1 MLPKNYLQKKFE
13 KMKPKL
19 KVIGT
24 SVPKQD
30 AGMRVTGKA
39 IYGHDIKLQGMLYGA
54 ILRTEHPSAII
65 ESIDTSAAR
74 KLEGVYC
81 VITADD
87 VDVNNIGYKRDHPIL
102 KKGEANCTRDEI
114 AAVAAETKEIAKQ
127 ALKLIKVKY
136 KVRKGIY
143 DVHEALKEQ
152 APQINKF
159 ISGKFS
165 NKNIAETFHY
175 EHGNLEEEKKKSA
188 YIVSR
193 KFTLPRMTHA
203 CMATSNVTA
212 SYNMLDKKLLLY
224 SSTQVPFLYQR
235 DMAHAL
241 KMNPSDIRVIQPI
254 IGGGFGS
261 KLDIH
266 PFEPICALLSIKTGK
281 PVQIL
286 YSREEEF
293 IASPIRQPMEIEL
306 TAGVDKD
313 GNFTFREINIVKDN
327 GAYTSWGATT
337 PFVIMQSFS
346 SLYKL
351 KACRF
356 NATAVYTN
364 NVFAGSF
371 RGYGN
376 PQATFALERVIDL
389 LADKLGMDKAEIRL
403 KNANE
408 KGEVTGQGLHYDTCG
423 HKDCLETVIKKSKY
437 HSFRNSDNGTL
448 RNTNKN
454 EFTYNGSRFK
464 KGIGLASM
472 LHVGGGAKIYRSDGC
487 GTTIKIDP
495 YGYCTIITGSNEIGQ
510 GSETVLAMMASEE
523 LGIDLKKIKVI
534 NTDTD
539 VKPWDVGVHASRTS
553 FVAGNSLLGAIKI
566 LKEKL
571 NKKAGELLK
580 SNDTAYEYENGNIY
594 PLRNTN
600 KNESTNT
607 ENKASKLTKE
617 IANTDSYIRNDSD
630 FVKLDKVVR
639 EMHFTE
645 PNELAVAN
653 FFYEPS
659 SKFQD
664 KDFKGNVSGSYAF
677 AAQAIEVEV
686 DTYTGNVKVTD
697 IYVAQDVGKVLNPL
711 LLGGQIE
718 GGILQGVGYALTE
731 ELLMHEGKILN
742 PNFHNYKMLTA
753 ADIPNIHFFPIETN
767 DKEGPYGAKGVGEAP
782 LIPTAAAIANAV
794 CDALGLEVI
803 DLPITP
809 EKVMKALASKN
820 IEIKQTKNK

>member
-1 MLPKNYLQKKFE
+1 MAK
-13 KMKPKL
+13 KL

-24 SVPKQD
+24 PVPKQD
-30 AGMRVTGKA
+30 ANIRVTGKA
-39 IYGHDIKLQGMLYGA
+39 VYGHDIKLPNMLYGA

-65 ESIDTSAAR
+65 QSIDLSEAK
-74 KLEGVYC
+74 KLPGVVC
-81 VITADD
+81 IITADD

-143 DVHEALKEQ
+143 DANEALKDS

-159 ISGKFS
+159 ISGKFE

-175 EHGNLEEEKKKSA
+175 EHGDLEAAKKNSA
-188 YIVSR
+188 HIVSR
-193 KFTLPRMTHA
+193 RFTLPRMTHA

-212 SYNMLDKKLLLY
+212 SFNKVDKKLLMY

-241 KMNPSDIRVIQPI
+241 KMSPSDIRVIQPI

-266 PFEPICALLSIKTGK
+266 PFEPICALLSMKTGR

-286 YSREEEF
+286 FSREEEF
-293 IASPIRQPMEIEL
+293 IASPIRQPMVIDL
-306 TAGVDKD
+306 TAGVDKK

-351 KACRF
+351 KACKF

-389 LADKLGMDKAEIRL
+389 LADKIGMDKAEIRL
-403 KNANE
+403 LNANE
-408 KGEVTGQGLHYDTCG
+408 KGEVTGQGLHFDTCG
-423 HKDCLETVIKKSKY
+423 HKECLETVIKKSNY
-437 HSFRNSDNGTL
+437 
-448 RNTNKN
+448 NKKVN
-454 EFTYNGSRFK
+454 AKQDARFK

-487 GTTIKIDP
+487 GTTLKIDP
-495 YGYCTIITGSNEIGQ
+495 YGYCTIISGSNEIGQ
-510 GSETVLAMMASEE
+510 GSETVLAMMAAEE

-571 NKKAGELLK
+571 SKKASELMNVDY
-580 SNDTAYEYENGNIY
+580 SDFDYENGQISSV
-594 PLRNTN
+594 
-600 KNESTNT
+600 K
-607 ENKASKLTKE
+607 SKDS
-617 IANTDSYIRNDSD
+617 IA
-630 FVKLDKVVR
+630 LDKVVR
-639 EMHFTE
+639 EMHFSE
-645 PNELAVAN
+645 PNELAIAS

-664 KDFKGNVSGSYAF
+664 KNFKGNVSGSYAF
-677 AAQAIEVEV
+677 ASQAIEVEV
-686 DTYTGNVKVTD
+686 DAYTGNVKVLD

-718 GGILQGVGYALTE
+718 GGLLQGVGYALTE

-753 ADIPNIHFFPIETN
+753 SDIPEIHFFPIETN

-794 CDALGLEVI
+794 CNALGVEFI
-803 DLPITP
+803 ELPLTP
-809 EKVMKALASKN
+809 ERILKAISLGN
-820 IEIKQTKNK
+820 GNKQKTTLLTP

>member
-1 MLPKNYLQKKFE
+1 MTTE
-13 KMKPKL
+13 L
-19 KVIGT
+19 KVIGKPI
-24 SVPKQD
+24 PKHD
-30 AGMRVTGKA
+30 ARMRVTGEA
-39 IYGHDIKLQGMLYGA
+39 VYGHDIVLPNMLYGA
-54 ILRTEHPSAII
+54 ILRTEHPSAIL
-65 ESIDTSAAR
+65 ESIDVSEAK
-74 KLEGVYC
+74 KLPGVVC
-81 VITADD
+81 VITAED

-102 KKGEANCTRDEI
+102 KKGEVNCIRDEI

-143 DVHEALKEQ
+143 DAFEALHEKS
-152 APQINKF
+152 PQINKF
-159 ISGKFS
+159 ISGKFD

-175 EHGNLEEEKKKSA
+175 EHGNLEEEKKKSTA
-188 YIVSR
+188 IVSR
-193 KFTLPRMTHA
+193 RFTLPRMTHA
-203 CMATSNVTA
+203 CMATSNISA
-212 SYNMLDKKLLLY
+212 SFNKTDKRLTLY

-261 KLDIH
+261 KLDMH
-266 PFEPICALLSIKTGK
+266 PFEPICALLSMKTGR

-293 IASPIRQPMEIEL
+293 IASPIRQPMVIDL
-306 TAGVDKD
+306 TAGGDKK

-337 PFVIMQSFS
+337 PFVIMQAFS

-351 KACRF
+351 GACRF
-356 NATAVYTN
+356 DAKAVYTN
-364 NVFAGSF
+364 NIFAGSF

-376 PQATFALERVIDL
+376 PQATFALERIIDI
-389 LADKLGMDKAEIRL
+389 LADEIGIDHAEIRL
-403 KNANE
+403 LNANE
-408 KGEVTGQGLHYDTCG
+408 KGETTGQGLHYETCG
-423 HKDCLETVIKKSKY
+423 HKECLETVISKSNYSKKKTSGK
-437 HSFRNSDNGTL
+437 D
-448 RNTNKN
+448 
-454 EFTYNGSRFK
+454 ERFK
-464 KGIGLASM
+464 RGIGLASM

-487 GTTIKIDP
+487 GTTLKIDP

-510 GSETVLAMMASEE
+510 GSETVLAMIASEE

-539 VKPWDVGVHASRTS
+539 IKPWDVGVHASRTS

-571 NKKAGELLK
+571 NKKVSQLLK
-580 SNDTAYEYENGNIY
+580 ADHSEFDYENNQIKSAK
-594 PLRNTN
+594 T
-600 KNESTNT
+600 
-607 ENKASKLTKE
+607 
-617 IANTDSYIRNDSD
+617 NDSIA
-630 FVKLDKVVR
+630 LDKVVR
-639 EMHFTE
+639 EMHFSE
-645 PNELAVAN
+645 PNELAIAS

-664 KDFKGNVSGSYAF
+664 KNFKGNVSGTYAF
-677 AAQAIEVEV
+677 ASQSIEVEV
-686 DTYTGNVKVTD
+686 DTYTGNVRVLD
-697 IYVAQDVGKVLNPL
+697 VYVAQDVGKVLNPL
-711 LLGGQIE
+711 LLDGQIE

-731 ELLMHEGKILN
+731 ELLMNKGRILN

-794 CDALGLEVI
+794 CNALGVEFLE
-803 DLPITP
+803 LPLTP
-809 EKVMKALASKN
+809 EKILKAISSHNTNSKL
-820 IEIKQTKNK
+820 KTKSFSI